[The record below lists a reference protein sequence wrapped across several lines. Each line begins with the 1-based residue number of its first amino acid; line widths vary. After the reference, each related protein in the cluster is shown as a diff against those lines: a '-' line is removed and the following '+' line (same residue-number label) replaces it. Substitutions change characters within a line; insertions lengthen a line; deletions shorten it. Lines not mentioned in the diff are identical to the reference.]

1 MADSSGLLH
10 KINRAF
16 LMQGLLI
23 AVAAVLGVFFAKI
36 VIEQILIKNAIM
48 EEEIYFWEHYSRDP
62 NFALPD
68 TKNLTGFFDPQ
79 LLPQEI
85 QDNLPDSTGFYEYGE
100 GNHRMVL
107 NISKR
112 DQKTLYLLYFRG
124 QVDAL
129 VVYYGMFPLLTVL
142 LILYLSL
149 WLTYRFNRRTVS
161 PIIKLAEQIDK
172 LDLSKPDFTFDTDL
186 PVTFGTD
193 NEIQVLSTAINR
205 LGQRLNQ
212 FIKRERE
219 FTRDA
224 SHELRSPMTVMQLA
238 ADMLESEQVLS
249 APALKSVRRIKRAIA
264 DMQQLTEVFLL
275 LARENDAVLTR
286 DFVML
291 NDVIQEEIEQA
302 NILKKDKQVEIQYDP
317 KNVIRLWASDKVI
330 SVVVGNLIRN
340 AINYTEHGS
349 IHIEISNKNV
359 IIDDSGQ
366 GMSPQQVNSMFKP
379 FHRGDNINAS
389 GYGIGLTIVKR
400 LCDRFNWQVEVS
412 SESGKGTQCRV
423 IFPDSEV
430 YEL

>member
-1 MADSSGLLH
+1 MAEPRGLLH

-23 AVAAVLGVFFAKI
+23 AVAAVLGVFFAKV
-36 VIEQILIKNAIM
+36 VIEQILIKNAIL
-48 EEEIYFWEHYSRDP
+48 EEETYFWDNYQKDP
-62 NFALPD
+62 TFALPD

-79 LLPQEI
+79 NLPLEI
-85 QDNLPDSTGFYEYGE
+85 RTHLPDSTGFHEYGK
-100 GNHRMVL
+100 GDNRTVL
-107 NISKR
+107 HISQR
-112 DQKTLYLLYFRG
+112 DNKSLYLLYYRG

-161 PIIKLAEQIDK
+161 PVIKLAEQIDK
-172 LDLSKPDFTFDTDL
+172 LDLTKADFSFDTELPLTFD
-186 PVTFGTD
+186 TD
-193 NEIQVLSTAINR
+193 NEIQVLSTAISG

-212 FIKRERE
+212 FIARERE

-224 SHELRSPMTVMQLA
+224 SHELRSPMTVMNLA
-238 ADMLESEQVLS
+238 ADMLLCEQQLS
-249 APALKSVRRIKRAIA
+249 PPASKSVMRIKRAID
-264 DMQQLTEVFLL
+264 DMEQLTEVFLL

-286 DFVML
+286 DFVMV
-291 NDVIQEEIEQA
+291 NEVIQEEIDQA
-302 NILKKDKQVEIQYDP
+302 NILKQNKQVEIQYNP
-317 KNVIRLWASDKVI
+317 QNAIRLWASDKVV
-330 SVVVGNLIRN
+330 SVVIGNLIRN
-340 AINYTEHGS
+340 AINYTEHGL
-349 IHIEISNKNV
+349 IHIEISDRNV
-359 IIDDSGQ
+359 ISDDSGQ
-366 GMSPQQVNSMFKP
+366 GMTPQQVNGMFKP
-379 FHRGDNINAS
+379 FQRGENINAS

-412 SESGKGTQCRV
+412 SEPGKGTQCRV